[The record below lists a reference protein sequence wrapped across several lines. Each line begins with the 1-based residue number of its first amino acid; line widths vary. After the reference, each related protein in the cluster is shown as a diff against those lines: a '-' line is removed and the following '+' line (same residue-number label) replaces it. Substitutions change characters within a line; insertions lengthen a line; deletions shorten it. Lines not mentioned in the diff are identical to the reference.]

1 MKSLRAGKA
10 SLEGAFARIEN
21 GEVWLYR
28 AEIPEY
34 TQGSWTNHDPKRKRK
49 LLLHN
54 RQIAKLDAEV
64 SQKGSTLI
72 PLSLYFKGSRAK
84 LELALAHGKKL
95 YDKRQT
101 LKEKD
106 AKRQMSRA
114 GRRSPRT
121 RLTPPSTPS
130 AASAARRAVRCRR
143 CFVRGAV
150 ENRCR
155 NRQISVASVQP
166 TRAPT
171 VQSER

>member
-1 MKSLRAGKA
+1 MAKKQPEGDGLRFVCRNRKATHDFELLEKVECGLMLQGTEVKSLRAGKA

-34 TQGSWTNHDPKRKRK
+34 SQGSWTNHDPKRKRK

-54 RQIAKLDAEV
+54 RQIDKLDAEV

-84 LELALAHGKKL
+84 LELALARGKKL
-95 YDKRQT
+95 YDKRQS

-114 GRRSPRT
+114 GGVRRGS
-121 RLTPPSTPS
+121 
-130 AASAARRAVRCRR
+130 
-143 CFVRGAV
+143 G
-150 ENRCR
+150 
-155 NRQISVASVQP
+155 
-166 TRAPT
+166 
-171 VQSER
+171 

>member
-1 MKSLRAGKA
+1 MAKKQPEGDGLRIVCRNRKATHDFELLEKVECGLMLQGTEVKSLRAGKA

-34 TQGSWTNHDPKRKRK
+34 AQGNWTNHDPKRKRK

-72 PLSLYFKGSRAK
+72 PLQLYFKGSRAK
-84 LELALAHGKKL
+84 LELALARGKKL
-95 YDKRQT
+95 YDKRQS
-101 LKEKD
+101 LKDKD

-114 GRRSPRT
+114 GGVRRG
-121 RLTPPSTPS
+121 
-130 AASAARRAVRCRR
+130 
-143 CFVRGAV
+143 RG
-150 ENRCR
+150 
-155 NRQISVASVQP
+155 
-166 TRAPT
+166 
-171 VQSER
+171 